1 MLTTA
6 RFNVVN
12 CRGASNGDVG
22 DLARFDLLWDV
33 LCPQEKT
40 RIVHVLVERVVYGG
54 DEGGVESSFEHCILD
69 SLAFYSLD
77 IRRFG

>member
-22 DLARFDLLWDV
+22 DLARFDLLWEA

-40 RIVHVLVERVVYGG
+40 RIVHLLVERVVYSG
-54 DEGGVESSFEHCILD
+54 DQDGVQVVFRTLHP
-69 SLAFYSLD
+69 
-77 IRRFG
+77 